1 MNLEFLRHSAAHIL
15 ASAVKELYPE
25 AKLGIGPAIADGF
38 YYDFEYSRPFTP
50 EDLVKI
56 EAKMQEIIKA
66 DLPFLHSEV
75 SKKDA
80 RGIFKELVEPY
91 KLELL
96 EELPED
102 TVGIYRHANFTD
114 LCKGPHLKKTGE
126 VKAVKLI
133 NSAGAYWRGNENN
146 PMLQRIYGTAFP
158 SRKELDEYLRRLD
171 EAKKRDHRKLGPA
184 LDLFSFHEE
193 AGAGLVFYHPQGAL
207 IRYLLE
213 DFITKEH
220 LNRGYQLVSTPHIL
234 KSDIWKTSGHY
245 EHFRNLMY
253 FIKMENQEYALKPM
267 NCPGHIL
274 IFKTHR
280 HSYRELPVRFFELGT
295 VYRYEKSG
303 VLHGL
308 LRVRGFTQDDAHI
321 FCAPEQFKEEVNN
334 VLNFVE
340 DVLKIFGFQ
349 WEMEISTQPHEF
361 IGRPED
367 WEMATT
373 FLKEVLS
380 KRGAPFQINEGEGA
394 FYGPKIDVKLKDSLG
409 RTWQG
414 ATVQVDF
421 ALPERFDINYIGE
434 DGKKHRPVMIH
445 RVILGTLER
454 FLGILIEHFGG
465 LFPLWLA
472 PVQIKALTVTDAQIP
487 YAKKLVDSL
496 REKELRVKA
505 DFRNQ
510 KIGYKIREGEIEKIP
525 YLLIIGK
532 REVENETV
540 AVRKRGEG
548 DIGTKSLDEFGKEVK
563 KAINNKVNSEG
574 GG

>member
-56 EAKMQEIIKA
+56 EVKMQEIIKA

-75 SKKDA
+75 SKQKA
-80 RGIFKELVEPY
+80 REIFRELAEPY

-96 EELPED
+96 EELPGNS
-102 TVGIYRHANFTD
+102 VGIYRHANFTD

-133 NSAGAYWRGNENN
+133 NAAGAYWRGNENN
-146 PMLQRIYGTAFP
+146 PMLQRIYGTAF
-158 SRKELDEYLRRLD
+158 SSQKELDEYLTRLD

-193 AGAGLVFYHPQGAL
+193 AGAGLVFYHPKGAL
-207 IRYLLE
+207 IRYFLE

-220 LNRGYQLVSTPHIL
+220 LKRGYQLVSTPHIL
-234 KSDIWKTSGHY
+234 KSDIWKTSGHD
-245 EHFRNLMY
+245 EHFRSLMY

-274 IFKTHR
+274 IFKTRR
-280 HSYRELPVRFFELGT
+280 HSYRELPIRFFELGT

-321 FCAPEQFKEEVNN
+321 FCTPEQFKDEVNN

-340 DVLKIFGFQ
+340 DMLKIFGFQ
-349 WEMEISTQPHEF
+349 WETEISTQPHKF

-367 WEMATT
+367 WETATT
-373 FLKEVLS
+373 SLKEVLS
-380 KRGAPFQINEGEGA
+380 KRGVPFQINEGEGA

-414 ATVQVDF
+414 ATIQVDF
-421 ALPERFDINYIGE
+421 ALPERFDINYFGE

-454 FLGILIEHFGG
+454 FLGVLIEHFGG
-465 LFPLWLA
+465 AFPLWLA
-472 PVQIKALTVTDAQIP
+472 PVQIKALTVTDDQIP
-487 YAKKLVDSL
+487 YAKKVVDL
-496 REKELRVKA
+496 LKEKELRVEA
-505 DFRNQ
+505 DFRSQ
-510 KIGYKIREGEIEKIP
+510 KVGYKIREGEIEKIP

-548 DIGTKSLDEFGKEVK
+548 DIGTKSLDEVIEELKKE
-563 KAINNKVNSEG
+563 INNKVNSN
-574 GG
+574 

>member
-1 MNLEFLRHSAAHIL
+1 MKLESFRHSAAHIL

-38 YYDFEYSRPFTP
+38 YYDFEYYRPFTP
-50 EDLVKI
+50 EDFAKI

-66 DLPFLHSEV
+66 DLPFRHSEV
-75 SKKDA
+75 SKQEA
-80 RGIFKELVEPY
+80 REIFKELVEPY

-96 EELPED
+96 EKLPEGS
-102 TVGIYRHANFTD
+102 VSIYRHADFTD

-126 VKAVKLI
+126 VKTVKLI
-133 NSAGAYWRGNENN
+133 NVAGAYWRGNENN

-158 SRKELDEYLRRLD
+158 SQNDLDGYLARLD
-171 EAKKRDHRKLGPA
+171 EAKKRDHRKLGPV

-193 AGAGLVFYHPQGAL
+193 AGAGLVFYHPKGA
-207 IRYLLE
+207 IVRYLLE
-213 DFITKEH
+213 EFITKEH
-220 LNRGYQLVSTPHIL
+220 LKRGYQLVSTPHIL

-245 EHFRNLMY
+245 EHYRNLMY
-253 FIKMENQEYALKPM
+253 FVKMENQEYALKPM

-274 IFKTHR
+274 IYKTHR
-280 HSYRELPVRFFELGT
+280 HSYRELPIRFFELGT
-295 VYRYEKSG
+295 VYRHEKSG

-321 FCAPEQFKEEVNN
+321 FCTPEQFKDEVNS
-334 VLNFVE
+334 VLSFVE

-349 WEMEISTQPHEF
+349 WEIEISTQPHDF

-367 WEMATT
+367 WETATSS
-373 FLKEVLS
+373 LKEVLS
-380 KRGAPFQINEGEGA
+380 NRNVSFQINEGEGA

-409 RTWQG
+409 RIWQG
-414 ATVQVDF
+414 ATIQVDF
-421 ALPERFDINYIGE
+421 ALPERFDINYIGK

-454 FLGILIEHFGG
+454 FLGVLIEHFGG
-465 LFPLWLA
+465 AFPFWLA
-472 PVQIKALTVTDAQIP
+472 PVQLKVLTVTEAQIP
-487 YAKKLVDSL
+487 YAKKLADL
-496 REKELRVKA
+496 FRGKKLRVET

-510 KIGYKIREGEIEKIP
+510 KIGYKIREGEIEKVP

-532 REVENETV
+532 REVENETT
-540 AVRKRGEG
+540 AVRKRGKG
-548 DIGTKSLDEFGKEVK
+548 DIGAKSLDEFVKEIEK
-563 KAINNKVNSEG
+563 ELREEIK
-574 GG
+574 